1 MYPSPHLVSVCVYT
15 WEMLKICFLSK
26 IQAYCEVLLM
36 IIFKVYAR
44 RTHLPY
50 IIGGHKRNLH
60 ALWPTSPLHVTLCFP
75 EGLHQIQWDLEILG
89 IWVTQKRW
97 WQEGAG
103 GTRKRALREDGAGS
117 DISMQVLCC
126 MWMSLYK
133 DPWDISRWPG
143 KAIVYKIWNVHQWI
157 NG

>member
-15 WEMLKICFLSK
+15 WEMLKICSLSK
-26 IQAYCEVLLM
+26 IQAYCVVLLM
-36 IIFKVYAR
+36 VIFKVYAR

-103 GTRKRALREDGAGS
+103 GTRKRALWEDGAAVTFLCKCSAVCGCPFIRTPETFLADLGKLLFTGYGMS
-117 DISMQVLCC
+117 IS
-126 MWMSLYK
+126 
-133 DPWDISRWPG
+133 G
-143 KAIVYKIWNVHQWI
+143 
-157 NG
+157 